1 MKPLITKYD
10 EAVARHRSVLC
21 LGLDPDPASH
31 PSTDEK
37 LRFCLRMVDI
47 VSKHV
52 SAVKVN
58 ENFVRDFSITEHRK
72 LTEAI
77 HSHGLITIYDCKM
90 NDIENT
96 VRAGITQ
103 VSKMGYD
110 FITFNPVM
118 GTLAAAVKH
127 GETHQV
133 GVIVLL
139 HPSNPE
145 SEKYFRTQLA
155 NGKKF
160 YEKILEET
168 VAANA
173 DGAVV
178 GLHPKITGEEVI
190 QIRSKLGEDKIIL
203 FPGVGAQG
211 GDLETAVLNGGRR
224 ILVNVGRTIIYSPEP
239 EQTASEINSRIN
251 ELRHVHTGK
260 NI

>member
-37 LRFCLRMVDI
+37 LRFCLRMVDA

-58 ENFVRDFSITEHRK
+58 ENFVRDFSITEHRR

-77 HSHGLITIYDCKM
+77 HSHGLVTIYDCKM

-96 VRAGITQ
+96 VRAGIMQ

-127 GETHQV
+127 GEANKV
-133 GVIVLL
+133 GIIVLL

-145 SEKYFRTQLA
+145 AEKYFRAETRD
-155 NGKKF
+155 GKKL
-160 YEKILEET
+160 YETILEET
-168 VAANA
+168 IAADA
-173 DGAVV
+173 EGVVV
-178 GLHPKITGEEVI
+178 GLHPKINGEE
-190 QIRSKLGEDKIIL
+190 IRRIRQALGDERIIL

-211 GDLETAVLNGGRR
+211 GDLEAAVLNGGRR
-224 ILVNVGRTIIYSPEP
+224 ILVNVGRTIIHSPDP

-251 ELRHVHTGK
+251 ELRHIHTGK